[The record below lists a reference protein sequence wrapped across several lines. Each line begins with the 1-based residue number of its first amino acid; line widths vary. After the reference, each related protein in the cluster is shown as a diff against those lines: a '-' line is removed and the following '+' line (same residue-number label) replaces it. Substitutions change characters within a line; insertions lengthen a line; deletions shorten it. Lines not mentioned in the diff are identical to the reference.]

1 LAENVKKTGF
11 VFGTGLIAYGVLRN
25 MEEWIRVDEAGQ
37 FGTSLSIAQWISLAA
52 ILLGVAIVVR
62 VQYHRS
68 GQVPGV

>member
-1 LAENVKKTGF
+1 M
-11 VFGTGLIAYGVLRN
+11 GLIWYGVLRN

-62 VQYHRS
+62 VQRHRS
-68 GQVPGV
+68 GQVPAL